1 MLENKMFAYAQKSEM
16 LDNEN
21 SIVCYA
27 STNEVD
33 RHGEMILASAWTE
46 EGLKN
51 YRVNPVILVNH
62 DYWSLPVAKSIWQK
76 TDSNGLKFKI
86 KFADTEAG
94 KEVYSLYKN
103 GFMSSFSVGFRPVKT
118 YDNEKSQKYVD
129 KNGKVPDTVYEEC
142 ELLELSCVT
151 IPANPSA
158 TVINGAKS
166 MVASFERGE
175 IKSAEVKS
183 MVEKLK
189 DSKEYIELTSEPTEE
204 KAKVIG
210 HIDLEKKCEHCENK
224 DTAKIEKDG
233 SCPVGN
239 ETCNGGICEEYD
251 TCQSDIKTPTK
262 SKKDAMPCDG
272 EDGGCDGGNCP
283 QYEGCNKPIK
293 KSLGNIEEKSVG
305 SSSLPISESSSWDGN
320 SAVNAMR
327 EYAGGKDNMDWGKYA
342 KGFAYF
348 DSSNKEDF
356 GSYKLPFADIIDGKL
371 TAVWGGVNA
380 AMAAINGARQNMTI
394 SDSDREKAYNLLDK
408 YYNKFGKEA
417 PEFQKSFEIQEEKS
431 NMVIES
437 NLDDKFKEILE
448 EIKSIRAYVDEKIEK
463 TLKFPEENA
472 DKVYTEKVEE
482 KDVIDFEIRKETID
496 LDFTPEDVKKMVI
509 ESILS
514 AKSKTQSVSDLVEE
528 RIKKAK
534 GIIF

>member
-1 MLENKMFAYAQKSEM
+1 MAENKMFAYAQKSEM
-16 LDNEN
+16 LDDEN

-33 RHGEMILASAWTE
+33 RHNEMILASAWTE

-51 YRVNPVILVNH
+51 YRMNPVILVNH

-94 KEVYSLYKN
+94 NEIYSLYKN
-103 GFMSSFSVGFRPVKT
+103 GFMSSFSVGFRPVRI

-129 KNGKVPDTVYEEC
+129 KNGKVPCTVYEEC

-158 TVINGAKS
+158 TIINGAKS
-166 MVASFERGE
+166 MVASLERGE

-210 HIDLEKKCEHCENK
+210 HIDIEGYMPLVKNEDGSLSVSQKCEGNMSKMRDAMEEKISLALK
-224 DTAKIEKDG
+224 DEESKLRKAMEKDWG
-233 SCPVGN
+233 SFSD
-239 ETCNGGICEEYD
+239 ESSEE
-251 TCQSDIKTPTK
+251 KTESTEEKTEMTEVVEDAAEEK
-262 SKKDAMPCDG
+262 SEKDAMPCDG
-272 EDGGCDGGNCP
+272 EDGSCDGENCP
-283 QYEGCNKPIK
+283 QYEGCDKPTK
-293 KSLGNIEEKSVG
+293 KSLDVQEETKETMVIDNQEDNTEEK
-305 SSSLPISESSSWDGN
+305 
-320 SAVNAMR
+320 
-327 EYAGGKDNMDWGKYA
+327 
-342 KGFAYF
+342 
-348 DSSNKEDF
+348 
-356 GSYKLPFADIIDGKL
+356 IIDSKETE
-371 TAVWGGVNA
+371 TA
-380 AMAAINGARQNMTI
+380 TK
-394 SDSDREKAYNLLDK
+394 SD
-408 YYNKFGKEA
+408 
-417 PEFQKSFEIQEEKS
+417 I
-431 NMVIES
+431 
-437 NLDDKFKEILE
+437 DKFQEILE

-472 DKVYTEKVEE
+472 DKVYTEKVKE
-482 KDVIDFEIRKETID
+482 KDVIDFEIKKQTID

-509 ESILS
+509 ESVLS
-514 AKSKTQSVSDLVEE
+514 AKSKTQSISDLVEE